1 MTLLE
6 IADRM
11 GLEILA
17 GAPLGDRTVAG
28 GFCGDLLSNV
38 LAAAR
43 PGDLW
48 ITIQHHANVVGVAQV
63 AGLSGVLLA
72 ADVQPAESVVAKA
85 DELGVV
91 LLRSPRSAFE
101 LAGRLHRAL
110 SGEPR

>member
-6 IADRM
+6 IVDALE
-11 GLEILA
+11 LEILA
-17 GAPLGDRTVAG
+17 GGDRLDRTVSG
-28 GFCGDLLSNV
+28 GYCGDLLSNV
-38 LAAAR
+38 LATAR

-48 ITIQHHANVVGVAQV
+48 ITIQHHVNVVGVAQV
-63 AGLSGVLLA
+63 AGLTGVLLA
-72 ADVQPAESVVAKA
+72 ANALPAESMVAKS

-91 LLRSPRSAFE
+91 LLRSPHSAFD